1 MSKSHPRTN
10 ELIGKHTED
19 LSCDLTSAEVLER
32 GRRMAQ
38 VDGEIDAHTSHE
50 TNVKADLKATRARL
64 EAERS
69 KLAAS
74 VRSGTELR
82 PVEVEHLAD
91 FEAGVVREIRID
103 TGRTVRDRVLL
114 ATERQLKLPESA
126 QA

>member
-19 LSCDLTSAEVLER
+19 LSCDLTQSEVLER

-50 TNVKADLKATRARL
+50 INVKADLKATRARL

-69 KLAAS
+69 KLSAC
-74 VRSGTELR
+74 VRSGTEAR

-91 FEAGVVREIRID
+91 FEAGVVKEIRID
-103 TGRTVRDRVLL
+103 TGKLIRSRVLL
-114 ATERQLKLPESA
+114 STERQLALPEPA